1 LFFLQDAQEFA
12 LQLGRILAH
21 LVEES
26 VRVRRFESAGPVLD
40 RAGER
45 AFGVAEEFALV
56 KLARDRRAIDA
67 DERLLAAAAALVDF
81 AGDQFLAGAR
91 FARISTAASVGATR
105 SICRCNCLRLALW
118 PMMSPRALASR
129 TSSRR

>member
-1 LFFLQDAQEFA
+1 
-12 LQLGRILAH
+12 
-21 LVEES
+21 
-26 VRVRRFESAGPVLD
+26 
-40 RAGER
+40 
-45 AFGVAEEFALV
+45 VAEEFALV

-91 FARISTAASVGATR
+91 FAQDQHG
-105 SICRCNCLRLALW
+105 SIRGRHQVNLPLQLLEARALADDVAQ
-118 PMMSPRALASR
+118 ALASR